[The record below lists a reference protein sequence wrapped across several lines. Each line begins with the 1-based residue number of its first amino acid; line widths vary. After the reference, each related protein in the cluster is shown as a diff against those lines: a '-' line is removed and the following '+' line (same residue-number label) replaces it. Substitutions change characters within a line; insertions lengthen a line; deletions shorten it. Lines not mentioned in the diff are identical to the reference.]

1 MTSINSFTSET
12 FWPAQFPYFRDWTHT
27 VACRGRWAA
36 TSQPTTGSLFMPQ
49 LPPVEELKKPC
60 AGEEIGEAGEQVPFL
75 ISPIT
80 LKILLKYL
88 KLTLYH
94 KTSTCVNWYGYSLL
108 MVSTNNPVKLTNI
121 CLWRLSR
128 VATVNYE
135 HLHVFSWRLLEIW
148 VVCFLP
154 NFTFA
159 QFCSQIPLAV
169 LKLSLVSSWQHWLKP
184 TPAYEIVVM
193 VSQCSCRVWISH
205 SNNYHKIMRNNHQ
218 KCKCLQAFH
227 I

>member
-1 MTSINSFTSET
+1 MVEISIPIWSQFHVLKSLSPPNSLSHQKKKKNLNFMTSINSFTSET
-12 FWPAQFPYFRDWTHT
+12 FWPAQFPYFRGWTHT

-36 TSQPTTGSLFMPQ
+36 TSQPTSGSLSMPQ
-49 LPPVEELKKPC
+49 LPPVEKLKKPC

-135 HLHVFSWRLLEIW
+135 HLHVFSWRLLEI
-148 VVCFLP
+148 
-154 NFTFA
+154 
-159 QFCSQIPLAV
+159 
-169 LKLSLVSSWQHWLKP
+169 
-184 TPAYEIVVM
+184 
-193 VSQCSCRVWISH
+193 
-205 SNNYHKIMRNNHQ
+205 
-218 KCKCLQAFH
+218 
-227 I
+227 